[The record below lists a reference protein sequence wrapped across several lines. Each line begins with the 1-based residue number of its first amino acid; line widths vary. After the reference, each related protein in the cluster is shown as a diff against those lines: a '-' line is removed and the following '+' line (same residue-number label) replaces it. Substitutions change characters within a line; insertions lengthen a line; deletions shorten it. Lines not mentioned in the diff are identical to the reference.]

1 MVDELLKEAN
11 LTSWDPVIS
20 FLQAYEVAM
29 IFLSMLM
36 NSTLRKMVTSLSYLQ
51 PR

>member
-20 FLQAYEVAM
+20 FLQAYEVG
-29 IFLSMLM
+29 ISMLV
-36 NSTLRKMVTSLSYLQ
+36 SQHT
-51 PR
+51 